1 MRRLAD
7 VECLRCSS
15 KRADSAQT
23 VEDVSKQRYT
33 LCQVRRH
40 CTAESCWLVAHGK
53 VYDVTAMVKRH
64 PGGQRS
70 ILRHA
75 GADSTEDFD
84 FHSKNGRKMCAPET
98 QQHHPNQHPAVAPPP
113 S

>member
-75 GADSTEDFD
+75 GTDSTEDFD